1 MSYNVAMR
9 NTQFLMLGGIAVVLA
24 GVFATMSLHEIS
36 AQQTT
41 TTTNSTAAQSNQTTT
56 MEIPQLNGSVNVQQ
70 QTNQF
75 LQDSVKVPFATALQT
90 AQSEVGNGTAISG
103 RLGVVQGY
111 LVYTFKLA
119 NFDAQTSRIVIVD
132 AGNGS
137 VLYTSGDMPL
147 FFGGHGGGLG
157 CSGGHG
163 AGGGYGG
170 GYHMGFGSHG
180 GKYDRYGGT
189 SDGINSSG
197 QSSSSG
203 VTIVAPAFNV

>member
-1 MSYNVAMR
+1 MSYNAAMR
-9 NTQFLMLGGIAVVLA
+9 NMQFLMFGGIAIVLA

-41 TTTNSTAAQSNQTTT
+41 TTNSTTPQSNQTTR

-75 LQDSVKVPFATALQT
+75 LRDSVQVPFATALQT

-103 RLGVVQGY
+103 HLGIVQGY

-147 FFGGHGGGLG
+147 FFGGHSGGLG
-157 CSGGHG
+157 CG
-163 AGGGYGG
+163 GGGYGG
-170 GYHMGFGSHG
+170 GGYGAGGHHMGFGNPG

-189 SDGINSSG
+189 SDGINSGG

-203 VTIVAPAFNV
+203 VTIVAPAVNV

>member
-1 MSYNVAMR
+1 MSYNAAMR
-9 NTQFLMLGGIAVVLA
+9 NTQFLTLGGIAIVLA
-24 GVFATMSLHEIS
+24 GVFATMSLHEIF
-36 AQQTT
+36 AQE
-41 TTTNSTAAQSNQTTT
+41 TTNSTTAQSNQTTR

-75 LQDSVKVPFATALQT
+75 LQDSVQVPFATALQT
-90 AQSEVGNGTAISG
+90 AQAEVGNGTAISG
-103 RLGVVQGY
+103 RLGIVQGY

-147 FFGGHGGGLG
+147 FFGGGLG
-157 CSGGHG
+157 CSGG
-163 AGGGYGG
+163 GGYGG
-170 GYHMGFGSHG
+170 GHHMGFGSHG
-180 GKYDRYGGT
+180 GNYDRYERT
-189 SDGINSSG
+189 LDGSNSGG

-203 VTIVAPAFNV
+203 VTIVAPAVNV

>member
-1 MSYNVAMR
+1 MSYNAAMR
-9 NTQFLMLGGIAVVLA
+9 NTQFLMLGGIAIVLA

-41 TTTNSTAAQSNQTTT
+41 TTTNSTTAQSNQTTT
-56 MEIPQLNGSVNVQQ
+56 MEIPRFNGSVNVQQ

-75 LQDSVKVPFATALQT
+75 LRDSVQVPFATALQT

-103 RLGVVQGY
+103 HLGIVQGY

-157 CSGGHG
+157 C
-163 AGGGYGG
+163 GGGYGG
-170 GYHMGFGSHG
+170 GGYGAGGHHMGFGSHE
-180 GKYDRYGGT
+180 GKYDRYGGVPE
-189 SDGINSSG
+189 INNS
-197 QSSSSG
+197 QPSSSAVVISPVIG
-203 VTIVAPAFNV
+203 V

>member
-1 MSYNVAMR
+1 MPYNAAMR
-9 NTQFLMLGGIAVVLA
+9 NTQFLMLGGIAIVLA

-41 TTTNSTAAQSNQTTT
+41 TTTTNSTTPQSNQTTR

-147 FFGGHGGGLG
+147 FFGGLG

-163 AGGGYGG
+163 TGGGYGGG

-189 SDGINSSG
+189 SDGINSGG

-203 VTIVAPAFNV
+203 VTIVAPAVNV

>member
-1 MSYNVAMR
+1 MPYNTAMR
-9 NTQFLMLGGIAVVLA
+9 NTQFLMFGGIAIVLA

-41 TTTNSTAAQSNQTTT
+41 TTTTNSTTAQSNQTTT
-56 MEIPQLNGSVNVQQ
+56 MEIPRLNGSVNVQQ

-75 LQDSVKVPFATALQT
+75 LRDSVQVPFATALQT

-103 RLGVVQGY
+103 HLGIVQGY

-147 FFGGHGGGLG
+147 FLGGLG
-157 CSGGHG
+157 CSGGGGYG
-163 AGGGYGG
+163 AGGH
-170 GYHMGFGSHG
+170 HMGFGSHG

-189 SDGINSSG
+189 SDGINSGG

-203 VTIVAPAFNV
+203 VTIVAPAVNV